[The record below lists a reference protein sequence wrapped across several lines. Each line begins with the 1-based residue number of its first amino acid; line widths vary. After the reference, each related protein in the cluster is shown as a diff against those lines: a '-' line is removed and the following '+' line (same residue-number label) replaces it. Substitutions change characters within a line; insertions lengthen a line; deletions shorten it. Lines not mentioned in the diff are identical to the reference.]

1 MPNQLAQFKKRT
13 SLVEH
18 EAVLA
23 VLSELAREDGVT
35 VADLFRK
42 GAREMIA
49 RRARDT
55 VVARR
60 LHKVIMAYAPSPPAV
75 LNNRAQVSRFKRE
88 QRQFDELLQRL
99 HLADSTEL
107 QERNSVVSSSTRV
120 KLVSN
125 K

>member
-13 SLVEH
+13 SLAEH

-35 VADLFRK
+35 VADLFRE

-49 RRARDT
+49 RRAQDET
-55 VVARR
+55 VAQR
-60 LHKVIMAYAPSPPAV
+60 LHKVVLAHAPGPPE
-75 LNNRAQVSRFKRE
+75 NFKTSAQVSRFKRE

-99 HLADSTEL
+99 HLADPTEL
-107 QERNSVVSSSTRV
+107 QERNSLVSSRTRV
-120 KLVSN
+120 RLVSH